1 MTPMRLI
8 AVACAAGLALPFA
21 GQAQVV
27 REDGAKSIAGVLY
40 KSGNS
45 LGLLDSAEW
54 TFKSA
59 GGEILFASLDA
70 DIYRKSKAHSEE
82 EVAAADEGG
91 GCGGEDDEGEMTL
104 FKIKVL
110 SPLQVEPLCEA
121 SRPAPPPGWQ
131 RDPRM
136 GCVLPATSGQVTYT
150 IRVELAPMG
159 GEEHTVVMLSNGMPE
174 PHPFLLNISLRKIA
188 KSGTNIQS
196 AIAASSAGGF

>member
-8 AVACAAGLALPFA
+8 AVACAAGLALPLA
-21 GQAQVV
+21 GHAQVV

-40 KSGNS
+40 DVG
-45 LGLLDSAEW
+45 DYAEW

-70 DIYRKSKAHSEE
+70 DIYRKSKMGAHEE
-82 EVAAADEGG
+82 EALAAADEGG
-91 GCGGEDDEGEMTL
+91 GCGGEDDEGGMKL
-104 FKIKVL
+104 FKLKVYGAH
-110 SPLQVEPLCEA
+110 PDTPLCEA

-136 GCVLPATSGQVTYT
+136 GCVLPATAGQVTYT

-159 GEEHTVVMLSNGMPE
+159 GEEHPTAMPSNGTPE
-174 PHPFLLNISLRKIA
+174 AHPFLLNISLRKIA
-188 KSGTNIQS
+188 KSSTTIQS

>member
-1 MTPMRLI
+1 MTPMRFI
-8 AVACAAGLALPFA
+8 AAACAAALALPLA
-21 GQAQVV
+21 GHAQVV

-40 KSGNS
+40 KEGSGMPAF
-45 LGLLDSAEW
+45 AEW

-70 DIYRKSKAHSEE
+70 DIYRKSKMGAHEE
-82 EVAAADEGG
+82 AALAAADEGG
-91 GCGGEDDEGEMTL
+91 GCGGGEDEGGMTL

-110 SPLQVEPLCEA
+110 SPLQVDPLCEA

-159 GEEHTVVMLSNGMPE
+159 GDGHTVAMLSNGLPE